1 MVKKVLFSLFVAL
14 FPVLS
19 LSAQTEVSLTPR
31 HTITATMVG
40 SLWEEV

>member
-19 LSAQTEVSLTPR
+19 LSAQTEGFPHLSLI
-31 HTITATMVG
+31 HI
-40 SLWEEV
+40 